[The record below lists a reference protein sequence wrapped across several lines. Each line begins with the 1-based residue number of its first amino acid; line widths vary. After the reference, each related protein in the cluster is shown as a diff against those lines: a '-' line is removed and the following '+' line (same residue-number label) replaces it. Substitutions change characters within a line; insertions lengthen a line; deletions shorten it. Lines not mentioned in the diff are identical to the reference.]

1 MPNSP
6 ITGPCTDPHFADP
19 GQTSPPTVGGVR
31 RNASTA
37 AECICPTAVCNRS
50 IGREFRARPVGNL
63 LRIPPNSGQVGPHKR
78 SIRRKKPA
86 HFGRLLLSEK
96 PELICV
102 RQADPGQF
110 PNCTVLNH
118 AELPPPLLSRRGQLH
133 ELFVT
138 DLTHGNNRGARPVRQ
153 PPATAGMIETP
164 APSGVAVS
172 RPCSKRT
179 SSSFTYTFTNRR
191 NLP

>member
-1 MPNSP
+1 MPNSL
-6 ITGPCTDPHFADP
+6 ITGPCTDPHFANP

-50 IGREFRARPVGNL
+50 IGREIRARSVGNL
-63 LRIPPNSGQVGPHKR
+63 PRIHQNSGQVGPHKR

-86 HFGRLLLSEK
+86 HFGDFSLPEKSEA
-96 PELICV
+96 ICV
-102 RQADPGQF
+102 RHADPSRF

-118 AELPPPLLSRRGQLH
+118 AELPPPLLSRRGQFD

-138 DLTHGNNRGARPVRQ
+138 DLTDGKNRGARPVRQ

-179 SSSFTYTFTNRR
+179 SSSFT
-191 NLP
+191 